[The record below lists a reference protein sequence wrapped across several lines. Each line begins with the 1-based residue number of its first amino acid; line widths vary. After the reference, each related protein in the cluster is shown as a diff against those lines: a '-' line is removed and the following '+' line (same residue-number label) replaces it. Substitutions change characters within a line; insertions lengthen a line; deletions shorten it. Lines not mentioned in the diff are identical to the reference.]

1 MTGQTNPAGSLGF
14 AFTNAG
20 SLSPEQISSTL
31 AASGVNAGHTGK
43 DYQVSI
49 SVPTTEQPV
58 LDGDPASNEP
68 DPALVA
74 YAGAFRTLKMAVEMG
89 SEVHEKTR
97 LAELERRLAALP
109 LQNPELHA
117 KYQNL

>member
-1 MTGQTNPAGSLGF
+1 MTGETRPADGLGF
-14 AFTNAG
+14 AFTNAAILDPTQ
-20 SLSPEQISSTL
+20 LSFVL
-31 AASGVNAGHTGK
+31 AVSGVNAGHTGK
-43 DYQVSI
+43 DYQVSV
-49 SVPTTEQPV
+49 SVPAAEQPV

>member
-1 MTGQTNPAGSLGF
+1 
-14 AFTNAG
+14 
-20 SLSPEQISSTL
+20 
-31 AASGVNAGHTGK
+31 
-43 DYQVSI
+43 
-49 SVPTTEQPV
+49 
-58 LDGDPASNEP
+58 
-68 DPALVA
+68 
-74 YAGAFRTLKMAVEMG
+74 MAVEMG